1 MSLITKPKLPEMLSS
16 INELVRQ
23 DELPWLIEKGSYYTT
38 FGANAEEGTTLRCDH
53 YENGLCV
60 TKIINLK
67 SILLFQ
73 EII

>member
-1 MSLITKPKLPEMLSS
+1 MLSS
-16 INELVRQ
+16 ISELVRQ

-60 TKIINLK
+60 T
-67 SILLFQ
+67 
-73 EII
+73 